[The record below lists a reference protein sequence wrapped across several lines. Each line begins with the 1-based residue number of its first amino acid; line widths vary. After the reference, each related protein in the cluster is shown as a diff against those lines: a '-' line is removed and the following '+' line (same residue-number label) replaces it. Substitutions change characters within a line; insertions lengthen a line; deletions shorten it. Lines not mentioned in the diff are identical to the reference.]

1 MFKRPWALTRDT
13 TVCTLQSSYAWIMPN
28 LPQVWPSRGRP
39 GRELVPR
46 FCPEGWE
53 FCTISIFC
61 DIHVTPHNA
70 IMNGEVH
77 IHIEPINL
85 PLLEVATLCVFYKV
99 YNFCAHQHTLTQSP
113 LQIPYSR
120 PGGMLEFCIKGL
132 PLR

>member
-1 MFKRPWALTRDT
+1 MSYRSLHGI
-13 TVCTLQSSYAWIMPN
+13 CTLHSSYINVMPN
-28 LPQVWPSRGRP
+28 LPQVWPSTCRGRP

-46 FCPEGWE
+46 FRRKGWE

-70 IMNGEVH
+70 IVNGEVL
-77 IHIEPINL
+77 IHIEPINS
-85 PLLEVATLCVFYKV
+85 PLLEVAILCVFYKV

-120 PGGMLEFCIKGL
+120 PGGCWNFVSKDC
-132 PLR
+132 P